1 MDWLPSKPAANAAA
15 VAAALIKSKEKK
27 PRRSSAASKKAQK
40 AALKGKENNQVEI
53 PEDADG
59 HTTAA
64 SNGSSDPEKG
74 SKLEWRFLAL
84 ATHPPCQ
91 VEEGKVVKNTPPDH
105 YYDVP
110 ESARNLIQIWAVP
123 VQRPKILTDKR
134 GATEKR
140 LVKPRLVFAIDH
152 ESGVAWDLQWC
163 PLVKKFPKTP
173 CRENILG
180 ILAACFGD
188 GSMRVFEIPAVPE
201 ERLQMELDKEQHLVD
216 KNIPI
221 VVARLPRIMQL
232 SVQWSPHTW
241 NVLLTGGSDGS
252 VSLWNIKSAVSE
264 SDSLGDERIEPE
276 PIEPQRRFQDADTIG
291 KQEAFDWAVAGS
303 QSVPLPGLRLM
314 SIYSQR
320 LEMSYFLCM
329 SSTRIKDSVFKVW
342 DVREPRVCLRSHR
355 IRSTWGLALQW
366 MDQTSIQISGD
377 QGSSGSYQKLHFHPQ
392 IDSPV
397 WDLQFARRGANCVEI
412 CRLSGQ
418 KDSSIEQPFKSLRVS
433 FDKHSV
439 LGSADTKANPH
450 ANATKKSFIQEDGE
464 VEVDESVEE
473 EEEPEFEDEDEEEDE
488 SDLSLVM
495 GDSSDD
501 DRISVSD
508 NAVEEE
514 EATAIENP
522 EEARLMKEY
531 QLDLS
536 EEDAILLAI
545 QMSVEDKQPAPANA
559 AVSESKKPAK
569 TSSDSG
575 AKAGATAKKRKKTA
589 TSRSGQRSS
598 NGQSDAISDECQQL
612 RSRSK
617 TGNRNLQHRK
627 ARAPAKRRKTRGGQ
641 SSNDQ
646 DDVMSEKDAV
656 LLAIRMSKET
666 IEEKQPV
673 SANAEVVGTSDST
686 KPAKTPS
693 NIGAEAASKERKKTA
708 TTPGGRSSNAQGDI
722 VSEDIA
728 PLGGQTSE
736 KLVEE
741 NQPAS
746 AAKKGRKSG
755 ATPDGGQQSI
765 NGQGDNV
772 TDDALAMQ
780 MSKELV
786 EEKQPAP
793 AVPETSDSTKPAT
806 NPTDT
811 GANAEPASKKRKK
824 TAAAPGGRRSSNAQG
839 GITSDVAPAAQM
851 SEETVE
857 EKQPASNAAVAAIP
871 ESIKPA
877 RAKAG
882 AAAMKRKRT
891 ATIPRGQ
898 QGTNGQGGTTSDEA
912 QAIQLSKELVEEK
925 QPACA
930 SAAIPAASESKK
942 PAKRSSNTKA
952 KAGAATKRKK
962 TATTPRGRRRNHN
975 SQGDIMS
982 EEDALRLALAISELE
997 Y

>member
-1 MDWLPSKPAANAAA
+1 
-15 VAAALIKSKEKK
+15 
-27 PRRSSAASKKAQK
+27 
-40 AALKGKENNQVEI
+40 
-53 PEDADG
+53 
-59 HTTAA
+59 
-64 SNGSSDPEKG
+64 
-74 SKLEWRFLAL
+74 
-84 ATHPPCQ
+84 
-91 VEEGKVVKNTPPDH
+91 
-105 YYDVP
+105 
-110 ESARNLIQIWAVP
+110 
-123 VQRPKILTDKR
+123 
-134 GATEKR
+134 
-140 LVKPRLVFAIDH
+140 
-152 ESGVAWDLQWC
+152 
-163 PLVKKFPKTP
+163 
-173 CRENILG
+173 
-180 ILAACFGD
+180 
-188 GSMRVFEIPAVPE
+188 MRVFEIPAVPE

-232 SVQWSPHTW
+232 S
-241 NVLLTGGSDGS
+241 
-252 VSLWNIKSAVSE
+252 
-264 SDSLGDERIEPE
+264 
-276 PIEPQRRFQDADTIG
+276 
-291 KQEAFDWAVAGS
+291 
-303 QSVPLPGLRLM
+303 
-314 SIYSQR
+314 
-320 LEMSYFLCM
+320 
-329 SSTRIKDSVFKVW
+329 
-342 DVREPRVCLRSHR
+342 
-355 IRSTWGLALQW
+355 
-366 MDQTSIQISGD
+366 
-377 QGSSGSYQKLHFHPQ
+377 
-392 IDSPV
+392 
-397 WDLQFARRGANCVEI
+397 
-412 CRLSGQ
+412 
-418 KDSSIEQPFKSLRVS
+418 
-433 FDKHSV
+433 
-439 LGSADTKANPH
+439 KANPH

-501 DRISVSD
+501 DRGSD
-508 NAVEEE
+508 S
-514 EATAIENP
+514 IENP

-598 NGQSDAISDECQQL
+598 NAIKEPVEDRQPEPATSEGIKPAK
-612 RSRSK
+612 RSRS
-617 TGNRNLQHRK
+617 TVAK
-627 ARAPAKRRKTRGGQ
+627 ARDPAKRRKTRGGQ

-693 NIGAEAASKERKKTA
+693 NIGAEEHPRSARRLLQLLVDAAAMLKAK
-708 TTPGGRSSNAQGDI
+708 
-722 VSEDIA
+722 
-728 PLGGQTSE
+728 
-736 KLVEE
+736 
-741 NQPAS
+741 
-746 AAKKGRKSG
+746 AAKKGRKMV
-755 ATPDGGQQSI
+755 QLQMV
-765 NGQGDNV
+765 DNK
-772 TDDALAMQ
+772 ASMAKEQPMQ

-912 QAIQLSKELVEEK
+912 QAIQLSKELVEENNRPVQVLQFLQHRK
-925 QPACA
+925 VKNQQSVPVT
-930 SAAIPAASESKK
+930 P
-942 PAKRSSNTKA
+942 NQ
-952 KAGAATKRKK
+952 GWAATKRKK

-982 EEDALRLALAISELE
+982 EEDALRLR
-997 Y
+997 